1 MFPHIVKDEMMQ
13 VLQITDFHED
23 AVDAFMKTD
32 FHNLKYVY
40 KSEVKIEGSQR
51 LTAWKV
57 SK

>member
-32 FHNLKYVY
+32 
-40 KSEVKIEGSQR
+40 S
-51 LTAWKV
+51 
-57 SK
+57 SKTTGKKLRYFEICFP